1 MGENFLK
8 SYLSVLTPK
17 NFPQIIVLHCHG
29 VLPLRLPKAGLVSQM
44 EAKSSLAQA
53 REAAGLTVE
62 QISALT
68 NIRAAVI
75 KDLEMNSVEICGGI
89 AYARGHIR
97 TITKVLN
104 QKTPKSV
111 SFDADLIVAEI
122 EAAQSEDG
130 RKIIDRLAENN
141 VADKPREK
149 KRIKFR
155 TLASISAAV
164 LSIGFVAQVAISN
177 VSNIDVDTSQITTT
191 RKSFQNEAAST
202 PAGVNLVV
210 TGISG
215 KSWIGLTNAN
225 GEQVFNGQISSGQV
239 ATFNDP
245 QLIKA
250 VIGNAGA
257 VKLNLNGSDLGV
269 AGAEGEVVRLD
280 FDANGQL

>member
-1 MGENFLK
+1 M
-8 SYLSVLTPK
+8 
-17 NFPQIIVLHCHG
+17 Q
-29 VLPLRLPKAGLVSQM
+29 
-44 EAKSSLAQA
+44 AKSSLAQA
-53 REAAGLTVE
+53 REDAGLTVE

-68 NIRAAVI
+68 NIRVAVI
-75 KDLEMNSVEICGGI
+75 KDLEHNSVEVCGGL

-141 VADKPREK
+141 VADKPKEK
-149 KRIKFR
+149 RRIKFR

-164 LSIGFVAQVAISN
+164 LSIGFVAQVAINN
-177 VSNIDVDTSQITTT
+177 VSNIDVDSPQITTT
-191 RKSFQNEAAST
+191 RQSFQNEAASM

-239 ATFNDP
+239 ATFTDP
-245 QLIKA
+245 KLIKA

>member
-1 MGENFLK
+1 
-8 SYLSVLTPK
+8 
-17 NFPQIIVLHCHG
+17 
-29 VLPLRLPKAGLVSQM
+29 M
-44 EAKSSLAQA
+44 ESKSSLAQA

-141 VADKPREK
+141 VADKPRVK

-155 TLASISAAV
+155 TLASISATV
-164 LSIGFVAQVAISN
+164 LSIGFVAQVAIGN

>member
-1 MGENFLK
+1 
-8 SYLSVLTPK
+8 
-17 NFPQIIVLHCHG
+17 
-29 VLPLRLPKAGLVSQM
+29 M

-75 KDLEMNSVEICGGI
+75 KDLEMNSVEICGGF

-164 LSIGFVAQVAISN
+164 LSIGFVAQVAIGN

-269 AGAEGEVVRLD
+269 VGAEGEVVRLD

>member
-1 MGENFLK
+1 
-8 SYLSVLTPK
+8 
-17 NFPQIIVLHCHG
+17 
-29 VLPLRLPKAGLVSQM
+29 M

>member
-1 MGENFLK
+1 
-8 SYLSVLTPK
+8 
-17 NFPQIIVLHCHG
+17 
-29 VLPLRLPKAGLVSQM
+29 M
-44 EAKSSLAQA
+44 ESKSSLAQA
-53 REAAGLTVE
+53 RETAGLTVE

-68 NIRAAVI
+68 NIRVAVI
-75 KDLEMNSVEICGGI
+75 KDLENNSVDICGGI

-97 TITKVLN
+97 TIAKVLN
-104 QKTPKSV
+104 QKTPKSI

-130 RKIIDRLAENN
+130 RKIIERLAENN
-141 VADKPREK
+141 VADKPKEK
-149 KRIKFR
+149 KRMKFR

-164 LSIGFVAQVAISN
+164 LSIGFVAQVAINN

-239 ATFNDP
+239 ATFTDP
-245 QLIKA
+245 KLIKA

>member
-1 MGENFLK
+1 MQ
-8 SYLSVLTPK
+8 S
-17 NFPQIIVLHCHG
+17 
-29 VLPLRLPKAGLVSQM
+29 
-44 EAKSSLAQA
+44 KSSLAQA
-53 REAAGLTVE
+53 RETAGLTVE

-68 NIRAAVI
+68 NIRVAVI
-75 KDLEMNSVEICGGI
+75 KDLENNSVDICGGI

-97 TITKVLN
+97 TIAKVLN
-104 QKTPKSV
+104 QKTPKSI

-130 RKIIDRLAENN
+130 RKIIERLAENN
-141 VADKPREK
+141 VADKPKEK
-149 KRIKFR
+149 KRMKFR

-164 LSIGFVAQVAISN
+164 LSIGFVAQVAINN

-191 RKSFQNEAAST
+191 RQSFQNEAASI

>member
-1 MGENFLK
+1 MQN
-8 SYLSVLTPK
+8 
-17 NFPQIIVLHCHG
+17 
-29 VLPLRLPKAGLVSQM
+29 
-44 EAKSSLAQA
+44 KSSLAQA
-53 REAAGLTVE
+53 RETAGLTVE

-68 NIRAAVI
+68 NIRVAVI
-75 KDLEMNSVEICGGI
+75 KDLENNSVDICGGI

-97 TITKVLN
+97 TIAKVLN
-104 QKTPKSV
+104 QKTPKSI

-122 EAAQSEDG
+122 EAAQSNDG
-130 RKIIDRLAENN
+130 RKIIERLAENN
-141 VADKPREK
+141 VADKPKEK
-149 KRIKFR
+149 KRMKFK
-155 TLASISAAV
+155 TLATISAAV
-164 LSIGFVAQVAISN
+164 LSIGFVAQVAINN

-202 PAGVNLVV
+202 PSGVNLVV
-210 TGISG
+210 TGING

-225 GEQVFNGQISSGQV
+225 GDQVFNGQISSGQV
-239 ATFNDP
+239 ATFTDP

>member
-1 MGENFLK
+1 
-8 SYLSVLTPK
+8 
-17 NFPQIIVLHCHG
+17 
-29 VLPLRLPKAGLVSQM
+29 M
-44 EAKSSLAQA
+44 ESKSSLAQA
-53 REAAGLTVE
+53 RETAGLTVE

-68 NIRAAVI
+68 NIRVAVI
-75 KDLEMNSVEICGGI
+75 KDLENNSVDICGGI

-97 TITKVLN
+97 TIAKVLN
-104 QKTPKSV
+104 QKTPKSI

-122 EAAQSEDG
+122 EAAQSNDG
-130 RKIIDRLAENN
+130 RKIIERLAENN
-141 VADKPREK
+141 VADKPKEK
-149 KRIKFR
+149 KRMKFK
-155 TLASISAAV
+155 TLATISAAV
-164 LSIGFVAQVAISN
+164 LSIGFVAQVAINN

-202 PAGVNLVV
+202 PSGVNLVV
-210 TGISG
+210 TGING

-239 ATFNDP
+239 ATFTDP

>member
-1 MGENFLK
+1 
-8 SYLSVLTPK
+8 
-17 NFPQIIVLHCHG
+17 
-29 VLPLRLPKAGLVSQM
+29 M
-44 EAKSSLAQA
+44 ESKSSLAQA
-53 REAAGLTVE
+53 RETAGLTVE

-68 NIRAAVI
+68 NIRVAVI
-75 KDLEMNSVEICGGI
+75 KDLENNSVDICGGI

-97 TITKVLN
+97 TIAKVLN
-104 QKTPKSV
+104 QKTPKSI

-130 RKIIDRLAENN
+130 RKIIERLAENN
-141 VADKPREK
+141 VADKPKEK
-149 KRIKFR
+149 KRMKFR

-164 LSIGFVAQVAISN
+164 LSIGFVAQVAINN

-202 PAGVNLVV
+202 PSGVNLVV

-239 ATFNDP
+239 ATFSDP

-269 AGAEGEVVRLD
+269 AGADGEVVRLD

>member
-1 MGENFLK
+1 
-8 SYLSVLTPK
+8 
-17 NFPQIIVLHCHG
+17 
-29 VLPLRLPKAGLVSQM
+29 M
-44 EAKSSLAQA
+44 ESKSSLAQA
-53 REAAGLTVE
+53 RETAGLTVE

-68 NIRAAVI
+68 NIRVAVI
-75 KDLEMNSVEICGGI
+75 KDLENNSVDICGGI

-97 TITKVLN
+97 TIAKVLN
-104 QKTPKSV
+104 QKTPKSI

-130 RKIIDRLAENN
+130 RKIIERLAENN
-141 VADKPREK
+141 VADKPKEK
-149 KRIKFR
+149 KRMKFR

-164 LSIGFVAQVAISN
+164 LSIGFVAQVAINN

-239 ATFNDP
+239 ATFTDP

-269 AGAEGEVVRLD
+269 AGADGEEVRLD

>member
-1 MGENFLK
+1 
-8 SYLSVLTPK
+8 
-17 NFPQIIVLHCHG
+17 
-29 VLPLRLPKAGLVSQM
+29 M

-130 RKIIDRLAENN
+130 RKIIERLAENN

-269 AGAEGEVVRLD
+269 VGAEGEVVRLD

>member
-1 MGENFLK
+1 
-8 SYLSVLTPK
+8 
-17 NFPQIIVLHCHG
+17 
-29 VLPLRLPKAGLVSQM
+29 M
-44 EAKSSLAQA
+44 ESKSSLAQA
-53 REAAGLTVE
+53 RETAGLTVE

-68 NIRAAVI
+68 NIRVAVI
-75 KDLEMNSVEICGGI
+75 KDLENNSVDICGGI

-97 TITKVLN
+97 TIAKVLN
-104 QKTPKSV
+104 QKTPKSI

-130 RKIIDRLAENN
+130 RKIIERLAENN
-141 VADKPREK
+141 VADKPKEK
-149 KRIKFR
+149 KRMKFR

-164 LSIGFVAQVAISN
+164 LSIGFVAQVAINN
-177 VSNIDVDTSQITTT
+177 VSKIDVENSPITTT

-239 ATFNDP
+239 ATFTDP

>member
-1 MGENFLK
+1 
-8 SYLSVLTPK
+8 
-17 NFPQIIVLHCHG
+17 
-29 VLPLRLPKAGLVSQM
+29 M

-191 RKSFQNEAAST
+191 RKSFQNEAASI

>member
-1 MGENFLK
+1 
-8 SYLSVLTPK
+8 
-17 NFPQIIVLHCHG
+17 
-29 VLPLRLPKAGLVSQM
+29 
-44 EAKSSLAQA
+44 
-53 REAAGLTVE
+53 
-62 QISALT
+62 
-68 NIRAAVI
+68 
-75 KDLEMNSVEICGGI
+75 MNSVEICGGI

>member
-1 MGENFLK
+1 
-8 SYLSVLTPK
+8 
-17 NFPQIIVLHCHG
+17 
-29 VLPLRLPKAGLVSQM
+29 M

-141 VADKPREK
+141 VADKPKEK
-149 KRIKFR
+149 RRIKFR

-164 LSIGFVAQVAISN
+164 LSIGFVAQVAINN

-191 RKSFQNEAAST
+191 RQSFQNEAASI
-202 PAGVNLVV
+202 PVGVNLVV

>member
-1 MGENFLK
+1 MQ
-8 SYLSVLTPK
+8 S
-17 NFPQIIVLHCHG
+17 
-29 VLPLRLPKAGLVSQM
+29 
-44 EAKSSLAQA
+44 KSSLAQA
-53 REAAGLTVE
+53 RQTAGLTVE

-68 NIRAAVI
+68 NIRVAVVE
-75 KDLEMNSVEICGGI
+75 DLENNSVDICGGI

-97 TITKVLN
+97 TIAKVLN
-104 QKTPKSV
+104 QKTPKSI

-122 EAAQSEDG
+122 EAAQSKDG
-130 RKIIDRLAENN
+130 RKIIERLAENN
-141 VADKPREK
+141 VADKPKEK
-149 KRIKFR
+149 KRIKFK

-164 LSIGFVAQVAISN
+164 LSIGFVAQVAINN

-191 RKSFQNEAAST
+191 RKSFQNAAAST

-215 KSWIGLTNAN
+215 KSWIGLTNAK

-239 ATFNDP
+239 ATFTDP

-269 AGAEGEVVRLD
+269 VGAEGEVVRLD

>member
-1 MGENFLK
+1 
-8 SYLSVLTPK
+8 
-17 NFPQIIVLHCHG
+17 
-29 VLPLRLPKAGLVSQM
+29 M
-44 EAKSSLAQA
+44 EAKSSLVQA
-53 REAAGLTVE
+53 REAAGLTFE

-177 VSNIDVDTSQITTT
+177 VSNIDVGTSQITAT

>member
-1 MGENFLK
+1 
-8 SYLSVLTPK
+8 
-17 NFPQIIVLHCHG
+17 
-29 VLPLRLPKAGLVSQM
+29 M

-75 KDLEMNSVEICGGI
+75 KDLENNSAEVCGGI

-141 VADKPREK
+141 VADKPKEK
-149 KRIKFR
+149 RRIKFR

-164 LSIGFVAQVAISN
+164 LSIGFVAQVAIGN
-177 VSNIDVDTSQITTT
+177 VSNINVDTSQITTT
-191 RKSFQNEAAST
+191 RQSFQNEAAST

>member
-1 MGENFLK
+1 
-8 SYLSVLTPK
+8 
-17 NFPQIIVLHCHG
+17 
-29 VLPLRLPKAGLVSQM
+29 M
-44 EAKSSLAQA
+44 ESKSSLAQA
-53 REAAGLTVE
+53 RETAGLTVE

-68 NIRAAVI
+68 NIRVAVI
-75 KDLEMNSVEICGGI
+75 KDLENNSVDICGGI

-97 TITKVLN
+97 TIAKVLN
-104 QKTPKSV
+104 QKTPKSI

-130 RKIIDRLAENN
+130 RKIIERLAENN
-141 VADKPREK
+141 VADKPKEK
-149 KRIKFR
+149 KRMKFR

-164 LSIGFVAQVAISN
+164 LSIGFVAQVAINN

-202 PAGVNLVV
+202 PSGVNLVV
-210 TGISG
+210 TGING

-239 ATFNDP
+239 ATFTDP

>member
-1 MGENFLK
+1 MQN
-8 SYLSVLTPK
+8 
-17 NFPQIIVLHCHG
+17 
-29 VLPLRLPKAGLVSQM
+29 
-44 EAKSSLAQA
+44 KSSLAQA
-53 REAAGLTVE
+53 RETAGLTVE

-68 NIRAAVI
+68 NIRVAVI
-75 KDLEMNSVEICGGI
+75 KDLENNSVDICGGI

-104 QKTPKSV
+104 QKTPKSI
-111 SFDADLIVAEI
+111 SFEADLIVAEI

-130 RKIIDRLAENN
+130 RKIIERLAENN
-141 VADKPREK
+141 VADKPKEK
-149 KRIKFR
+149 KRIKFK

-164 LSIGFVAQVAISN
+164 LSIGFVAQVAINN

-202 PAGVNLVV
+202 PSGVNLVV
-210 TGISG
+210 TGING

-239 ATFNDP
+239 ATFSDP

>member
-1 MGENFLK
+1 M
-8 SYLSVLTPK
+8 
-17 NFPQIIVLHCHG
+17 Q
-29 VLPLRLPKAGLVSQM
+29 
-44 EAKSSLAQA
+44 AKSSLAQA

-164 LSIGFVAQVAISN
+164 LSIGFVAQVAIGN

>member
-1 MGENFLK
+1 MQN
-8 SYLSVLTPK
+8 
-17 NFPQIIVLHCHG
+17 
-29 VLPLRLPKAGLVSQM
+29 
-44 EAKSSLAQA
+44 KSSLAQA
-53 REAAGLTVE
+53 RETAGLTVE

-68 NIRAAVI
+68 NIRVAVI
-75 KDLEMNSVEICGGI
+75 KDLENNSVDICGGI

-97 TITKVLN
+97 TIAKVLN
-104 QKTPKSV
+104 QKTPKSI

-122 EAAQSEDG
+122 EAAQSNDG
-130 RKIIDRLAENN
+130 RKIIERLAENN
-141 VADKPREK
+141 VADKPKEK
-149 KRIKFR
+149 KRMKFK

-164 LSIGFVAQVAISN
+164 LSIGFVAQVAINN

-202 PAGVNLVV
+202 PSGVNLVV
-210 TGISG
+210 TGING

-239 ATFNDP
+239 ATFSDP

-269 AGAEGEVVRLD
+269 VGAEGEVVRLD